1 MEHIGYFFKRID
13 NRLKSN
19 ADAGLG
25 KHGLTFAQ
33 SRIIRFLASAE
44 VRQPRKRLKTTPMS
58 RTRRL
63 SA

>member
-33 SRIIRFLASAE
+33 SRILRFLAE
-44 VRQPRKRLKTTPMS
+44 RGGQTTQKEI
-58 RTRRL
+58 
-63 SA
+63 

>member
-19 ADAGLG
+19 ADVGLG

-33 SRIIRFLASAE
+33 SRIIRFLAE
-44 VRQPRKRLKTTPMS
+44 
-58 RTRRL
+58 RR
-63 SA
+63 SDNPERD